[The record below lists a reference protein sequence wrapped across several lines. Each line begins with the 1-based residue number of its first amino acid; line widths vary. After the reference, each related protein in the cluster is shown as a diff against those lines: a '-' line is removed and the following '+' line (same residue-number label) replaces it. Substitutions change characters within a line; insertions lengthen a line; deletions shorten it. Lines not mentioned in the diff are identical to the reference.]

1 MRKVRYN
8 IINVLNIHLMSRY
21 FLPVPIGSMPI
32 AVIRLEWA
40 DFTKTSPCTTH
51 LDGSTNCKHSPPFRS
66 PSLTTSSAR
75 PANRHLEI
83 AVTAKV
89 SEFLQ
94 FDGFGRERCKRGT
107 ERKCGNSLCATT
119 APTPAPENARDPVSD
134 GVLRRVKV
142 SRAVLRFQHLRRSF
156 AAKYNENA
164 RDPISDGT
172 LRRFKVPAPF

>member
-1 MRKVRYN
+1 MG
-8 IINVLNIHLMSRY
+8 IQLMSRS
-21 FLPVPIGSMPI
+21 FLPVPIGSIPI

-107 ERKCGNSLCATT
+107 ERKCGNSLCATKC
-119 APTPAPENARDPVSD
+119 PRSENRSDTLNGLCSSSTSGSLLHAQRKKWKMPWASIAR
-134 GVLRRVKV
+134 
-142 SRAVLRFQHLRRSF
+142 HRSGNINLTRMRG
-156 AAKYNENA
+156 ACGPGGGANKC
-164 RDPISDGT
+164 T
-172 LRRFKVPAPF
+172 Q